1 MSKRMLKKIL
11 LGGGFVLAGALPAF
25 AEFTMPTEATGA
37 FTDLVTAIGA
47 FAALAWTVANAS
59 TIAKAG
65 LRLFKSFVGKS
76 IG

>member
-1 MSKRMLKKIL
+1 MKQLKRIL
-11 LGGGFVLAGALPAF
+11 MILGMVLLASVPAF
-25 AEFTMPTEATGA
+25 ADFTMPTEATGA